1 MKIKN
6 VIYNPPAVIV
16 YWEDGSR
23 TVSKVD
29 KHDKYNKL
37 TGFLLCLAKHEYGNK
52 NLWKTLEKWVWE
64 TPGNGAVVK
73 KKPESK
79 KNCNNSDYNK
89 HNDDLLSYL
98 LAELVYDTLKK

>member
-16 YWEDGSR
+16 YWEDGSK

-29 KHDKYNKL
+29 KNDKYNKL

-52 NLWKTLEKWVWE
+52 DLWKLLEKWVWDA
-64 TPGNGAVVK
+64 PNSGAVIK
-73 KKPESK
+73 KKLEEAK
-79 KNCNNSDYNK
+79 KHPIPILTHIQMIY
-89 HNDDLLSYL
+89 
-98 LAELVYDTLKK
+98 